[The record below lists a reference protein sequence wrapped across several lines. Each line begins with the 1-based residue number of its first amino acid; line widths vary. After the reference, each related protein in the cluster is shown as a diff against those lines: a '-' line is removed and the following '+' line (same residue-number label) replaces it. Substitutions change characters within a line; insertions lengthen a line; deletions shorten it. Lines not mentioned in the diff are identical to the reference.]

1 MRNHSNYGHH
11 VIPSVLWEGVGGA
24 MGISLIMWSLQRS
37 TWHSIYEC
45 CFLLSNWDLICIY
58 IIQPSFGIALTDDFR
73 FYMWK
78 NRRKRLNS
86 VFYSCCY
93 YGMGDKV
100 VWTSKWLADSRR
112 PCPFEGETRVSKQ
125 KQLLESSHTCE
136 ELWQM
141 VSLGTGSSSW
151 LRGKFILGHRTRDFW
166 NIVQCLAGFSL
177 QILIL
182 RCLLVLCPIWGL
194 FFSIYSYFSKL
205 FLLCKYHLYITGKI
219 QNCREVERR
228 K

>member
-78 NRRKRLNS
+78 
-86 VFYSCCY
+86 
-93 YGMGDKV
+93 
-100 VWTSKWLADSRR
+100 
-112 PCPFEGETRVSKQ
+112 KQ
-125 KQLLESSHTCE
+125 KKK
-136 ELWQM
+136 
-141 VSLGTGSSSW
+141 V
-151 LRGKFILGHRTRDFW
+151 KF
-166 NIVQCLAGFSL
+166 C
-177 QILIL
+177 
-182 RCLLVLCPIWGL
+182 
-194 FFSIYSYFSKL
+194 
-205 FLLCKYHLYITGKI
+205 FLLLLLLWNGRQSCLNQQMACRLQASMPVWRRDSGQQTETATWEFSHLWRALANGVIR
-219 QNCREVERR
+219 NW
-228 K
+228 